1 MTAIKKLMLALTL
14 LSATA
19 GAQASEGAFEGAFA
33 EFGREKTRKPSSLI
47 HRVNFEEVS
56 SQASPW
62 GQPLGATAAQP
73 AYRVGYAHLTGQ
85 FNGIKLRPQDL
96 QGRYDVTQS
105 DS

>member
-19 GAQASEGAFEGAFA
+19 GAQASEGAFA

-47 HRVNFEEVS
+47 HRVNFEEVN

>member
-19 GAQASEGAFEGAFA
+19 GAQASEGAFA
-33 EFGREKTRKPSSLI
+33 EFGREKTKKTSSLI
-47 HRVNFEEVS
+47 QRVSFEDAG
-56 SQASPW
+56 SQPQPW
-62 GQPLGATAAQP
+62 GQALGLAAPQP
-73 AYRVGYAHLTGQ
+73 TYRVGYEHLSGR

-96 QGRYDVTQS
+96 QGRYDVPLS

>member
-19 GAQASEGAFEGAFA
+19 GAQASEGTFA

>member
-1 MTAIKKLMLALTL
+1 MTAIKKLMLALTV

-19 GAQASEGAFEGAFA
+19 GAQASEGAFA

-73 AYRVGYAHLTGQ
+73 AYRVGYARLTGQ

>member
-19 GAQASEGAFEGAFA
+19 GAQASEGAFA
-33 EFGREKTRKPSSLI
+33 EFGREKTKKPSSLI
-47 HRVNFEEVS
+47 HRVSVENAAVLS
-56 SQASPW
+56 SPW
-62 GQPLGATAAQP
+62 GQSLGFTTPQP
-73 AYRVGYAHLTGQ
+73 AYRAGYAHLTAQ

-96 QGRYDVTQS
+96 QGRYDVTLS

>member
-19 GAQASEGAFEGAFA
+19 GAQASEGAFA

-56 SQASPW
+56 SQVSPW

>member
-19 GAQASEGAFEGAFA
+19 GAQASEGAFA

-47 HRVNFEEVS
+47 HRVNFEEVG
-56 SQASPW
+56 SQASTW
-62 GQPLGATAAQP
+62 GQPLGATAAQL

-96 QGRYDVTQS
+96 QGRYDVAQS

>member
-19 GAQASEGAFEGAFA
+19 GAQASEGAFA

-96 QGRYDVTQS
+96 QGRDDVTQS

>member
-19 GAQASEGAFEGAFA
+19 GAQASEGAFA

-56 SQASPW
+56 SQASSW

-73 AYRVGYAHLTGQ
+73 TYRVGYAHLTGQ